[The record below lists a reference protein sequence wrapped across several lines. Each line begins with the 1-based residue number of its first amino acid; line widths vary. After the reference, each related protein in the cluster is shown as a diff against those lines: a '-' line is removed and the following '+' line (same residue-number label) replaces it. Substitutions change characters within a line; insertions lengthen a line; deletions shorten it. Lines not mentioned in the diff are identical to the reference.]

1 MAAELQEEQLAE
13 AAQEPAAEPE
23 QQQVEQPVEPQ
34 PTEPEAPQE
43 PKKKRELLLPFLTIL
58 LVVLGISEAAFWG
71 YFGFSSYRNSLAV
84 QRYEEEQRA
93 LEQERAANGIQGGS
107 AYGPNLKV
115 ENGTV
120 TWQREDWVSAGN
132 ALSSGT
138 PTPPP
143 VEEPRTSGLYVP
155 GIPYTL
161 ADSGKDSGQTSKDS
175 ATT

>member
-1 MAAELQEEQLAE
+1 MAAELQEEQRTE
-13 AAQEPAAEPE
+13 EAQEPAAKPE
-23 QQQVEQPVEPQ
+23 QPAESQPSKPEEPQ
-34 PTEPEAPQE
+34 Q
-43 PKKKRELLLPFLTIL
+43 PKKKRELLLPFLTL
-58 LVVLGISEAAFWG
+58 LLIVLGVSEAAFWG
-71 YFGFSSYRNSLAV
+71 YFGFSSYRSSLAM

-93 LEQERAANGIQGGS
+93 LEQEQAAGGIRGGS

-120 TWQREDWVSAGN
+120 TWQREDWVSAGGN

-138 PTPPP
+138 PVPLP
-143 VEEPRTSGLYVP
+143 EEERRISSY

-161 ADSGKDSGQTSKDS
+161 ASSEWEDSRTPDQSQDLP